1 MNHEEQALEAFVS
14 EYKRSARLRRPV
26 ERKAK
31 PKSKPKTRSVS
42 ELSEAELEARRAA
55 KRRTY
60 EAHKHEYNERRRYL
74 RSLERASTSESIKRF
89 KDRRD
94 YIAPKIEKR
103 AAQILLYLHQGMS
116 AEQAWQEVNR
126 PKGLPLQWKERP
138 PQLEARPSYFNPEA
152 RTEVIHWNPKRGP
165 WYKELYED
173 RHLIKA
179 IA

>member
-1 MNHEEQALEAFVS
+1 MNPEEHALEEFVK
-14 EYKRSARLRRPV
+14 EYKRSARLHRTAPRVVKP
-26 ERKAK
+26 KAK
-31 PKSKPKTRSVS
+31 PRTRKVS

-74 RSLERASTSESIKRF
+74 RNLERATTSESIKRF

-94 YIAPKIEKR
+94 YIAPKIEKS
-103 AAQILLYLHQGMS
+103 AALILLLLHQGMC

-126 PKGLPLQWKERP
+126 PKGLPMEWKARP
-138 PQLEARPSYFNPEA
+138 PQLEARPSYYNPAA

-173 RHLIKA
+173 KRRG
-179 IA
+179 